1 MMEIF
6 LNSQELRRL
15 VPGNRMEPHRY
26 IETVA
31 LPELNL
37 IPLINIYQKRISFQS
52 KVVTLNLCVFL
63 LFYLKN
69 KAVRFFFFKKKNIK

>member
-1 MMEIF
+1 
-6 LNSQELRRL
+6 
-15 VPGNRMEPHRY
+15 MEPHRY

-69 KAVRFFFFKKKNIK
+69 KAIRFFLKKKKNIK